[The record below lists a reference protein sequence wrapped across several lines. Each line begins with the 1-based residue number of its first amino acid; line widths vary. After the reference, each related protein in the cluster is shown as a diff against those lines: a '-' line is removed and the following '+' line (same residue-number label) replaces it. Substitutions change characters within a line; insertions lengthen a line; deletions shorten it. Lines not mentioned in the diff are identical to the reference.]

1 MNIAVFDI
9 GTNSIHMLI
18 AEIRPD
24 LSFEV
29 LGHEKDTTRLGDGS
43 FENHRLKKSTVKR
56 ALGVID
62 RFYKIAKASE
72 VKKCLA
78 VATSAVRDAKNGRE
92 FVREIYHRTGIRTE
106 VISGKE
112 EARLI
117 ELAARSSVETRGQK
131 TLVVDIGGG
140 SMELILGDG
149 KKHSF
154 LESFPLGVARLT
166 DLYLHK
172 DPPSEKELKD
182 LETHIEK
189 TLKKAIRTIRKQRF
203 SMAIGTAGTLIN
215 LGSMVYEHKTSRPLD
230 LVNHFELERD
240 DLEKIH
246 EKIISS
252 TLKER
257 LNFPGLDPKRAD
269 IIVAGSALVMLLMKL
284 LRINEIT
291 LSDRGIRE
299 GMILDFIEKNKTRLQ
314 KEEASPDIREKS
326 IRQLMKRWSA
336 DSKHAEQVAKLA
348 LKIFDDT
355 EKIHRLGSEP
365 RDILKFSCLLHN
377 IGYAV
382 NYKKHHKHT
391 FYLIM
396 NSDLDGF
403 KPEEI
408 EMMAWIS
415 RNHRKLL
422 PKKKE
427 LHFVKATGYKA
438 IKVLSSILRLA
449 DGLDRSHFSVVESLE
464 CRVTPGKIVVRV
476 KASKD
481 AELEIWQAK
490 QRAGWFEKI
499 AQRRIIVELLNGKKT
514 RKIQ

>member
-9 GTNSIHMLI
+9 GTNSIHMLV
-18 AEIRPD
+18 AEIHPD

-43 FENHRLKKSTVKR
+43 FESHRLKKSTMQR

-62 RFYKIAKASE
+62 RFYKIAKASD
-72 VKKCLA
+72 VKKYIA
-78 VATSAVRDAKNGRE
+78 VATSAVRDARNGRE
-92 FVREIYHRTGIRTE
+92 FIRDIYRRTGIRAE

-131 TLVVDIGGG
+131 ALVVDIGGG
-140 SMELILGDG
+140 SVELILGDG
-149 KKHSF
+149 KKHSY
-154 LESFPLGVARLT
+154 LESFPLGVARLS
-166 DLYLHK
+166 DLFLHK
-172 DPPSEKELKD
+172 DPPTENELKD
-182 LETHIEK
+182 LEDHIEK
-189 TLKKAIRTIRKQRF
+189 TIKKAARAIRKQRF
-203 SMAIGTAGTLIN
+203 SMVIGTAGTLIN
-215 LGSMVYEHKTSRPLD
+215 LASMVYEEEASRPLD
-230 LVNHFELERD
+230 LVNHFELKRNR
-240 DLEKIH
+240 LEKIH
-246 EKIISS
+246 ENLIR
-252 TLKER
+252 TPLKER

-269 IIVAGSALVMLLMKL
+269 IIVAGSVLTLTLMRL
-284 LRINEIT
+284 LRIDEIT

-314 KEEASPDIREKS
+314 KEETSPDIREKS
-326 IRQLMKRWSA
+326 IRQLLKRWSS
-336 DSKHAEQVAKLA
+336 DIRHAEQVAKLA

-355 EKIHRLGSEP
+355 VPIHRLGPEE

-415 RNHRKLL
+415 RNHRKPL
-422 PKKKE
+422 PRKKE
-427 LHFVKATGYKA
+427 LHFVKEKGCRT
-438 IKVLSSILRLA
+438 IRVLGSILRLA
-449 DGLDRSHFSVVESLE
+449 DGLDRSHFAVVESLE
-464 CRVTPGKIVVRV
+464 CRVTPGKVVVRV
-476 KASKD
+476 RSSKD
-481 AELEIWQAK
+481 AELEIWQAR
-490 QRAGWFEKI
+490 QRASPFEKI
-499 AQRRIIVELLNGKKT
+499 ARRRVLVELLNGKKT
-514 RKIQ
+514 RKVL

>member
-9 GTNSIHMLI
+9 GTNSIHMLV

-43 FENHRLKKSTVKR
+43 FESHRLKKSKMQR

-62 RFYKIAKASE
+62 RFYKIAKTNN
-72 VKKCLA
+72 VQKCLA

-92 FVREIYHRTGIRTE
+92 FLRDIYRRTGIRAE

-112 EARLI
+112 EGRLI

-131 TLVVDIGGG
+131 ALVVDIGGG
-140 SMELILGDG
+140 SMELVLGDG
-149 KKHSF
+149 KKHSYI
-154 LESFPLGVARLT
+154 ESFPLGVARLS
-166 DLYLHK
+166 DIFLHE
-172 DPPSEKELKD
+172 DPPSAKELKN
-182 LETHIEK
+182 LEQHIEK
-189 TLKKAIRTIRKQRF
+189 TVKKAGRVIRKQRC
-203 SMAIGTAGTLIN
+203 SMVIGTAGTLIN
-215 LGSMVYEHKTSRPLD
+215 LGSMIYEDETSRPLNF
-230 LVNHFELERD
+230 VNHFELERKP
-240 DLEKIH
+240 LEKIH
-246 EKIISS
+246 EKIIQT

-269 IIVAGSALVMLLMKL
+269 IIVAGSVLVLTLMRL
-284 LRINEIT
+284 FRIDEIT

-299 GMILDFIEKNKTRLQ
+299 GMIIDFIEKNKTRLQ
-314 KEEASPDIREKS
+314 KEEAGSDIREKS
-326 IRQLMKRWSA
+326 IRQLLKRWSS
-336 DSKHAEQVAKLA
+336 DVPHAEQVAKLA
-348 LKIFDDT
+348 LKIFQDT
-355 EKIHRLGSEP
+355 APIHRLGDTE

-396 NSDLDGF
+396 NSDFDGF

-408 EMMAWIS
+408 EMMAWVS
-415 RNHRKLL
+415 RNHRKSL

-427 LHFVKATGYKA
+427 LHFVNQKGYKA
-438 IKVLSSILRLA
+438 IKVLGSILRLA
-449 DGLDRSHFSVVESLE
+449 DGLDRSHFSVVESLD
-464 CRVTPGKIVVRV
+464 CRVTAGKIVLRV

-481 AELEIWQAK
+481 AELEIWQAR
-490 QRAGWFEKI
+490 QRVGFFEKMV
-499 AQRRIIVELLNGKKT
+499 RRRVVLELLNGKKP
-514 RKIQ
+514 RKRL